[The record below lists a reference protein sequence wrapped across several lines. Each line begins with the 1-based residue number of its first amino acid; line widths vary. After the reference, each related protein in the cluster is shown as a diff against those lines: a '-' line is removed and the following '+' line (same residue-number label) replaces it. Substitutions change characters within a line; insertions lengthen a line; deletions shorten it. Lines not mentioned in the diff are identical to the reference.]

1 MTLSPALAAEYAAL
15 TAGAGFV
22 ELAGRTLIDV
32 SGADAVA
39 FLHSFTTSDI
49 KKLPVGRGCEAF
61 VTSPQGKTL
70 GHVLILRGEK
80 SLLLCTTAGQAATLI
95 GHWERYVIS
104 EDVTLRDLSTE
115 RTTLLV
121 AGARAAEVLHQAT
134 GAEPPGELLAWSE
147 VSIAGDSAGDIS
159 AALARVEYAGPNSYF
174 LIVPNANVSAAAAA
188 LEQAGSVRCSVAATE
203 MVRIEA
209 GFPLFGQDITDDNL
223 PQEIGRDAKAISF
236 TKGCY
241 LGQET
246 IARIDALGH
255 VNRQLVGVRFFG
267 DGIPS
272 AGTPLA
278 VSEKVVGH
286 VTSAAWSPRWGD
298 PLAIALVRRAQ
309 AKPGTELASPT
320 GNQIVVPLGNE
331 HA

>member
-1 MTLSPALAAEYAAL
+1 MTLSPALAAEYAEL

-95 GHWERYVIS
+95 GHLERYVIS

-134 GAEPPGELLAWSE
+134 GAEPPGELLAWKIVTLAGQE
-147 VSIAGDSAGDIS
+147 VT
-159 AALARVEYAGPNSYF
+159 LARVEYAGPYSYF
-174 LIVPNANVSAAAAA
+174 LLVPTAHVSAVEAA
-188 LEQAGSVRCSVAATE
+188 LEKFGAAGCSMAATE

-223 PQEIGRDAKAISF
+223 PQEIGRDARAISF